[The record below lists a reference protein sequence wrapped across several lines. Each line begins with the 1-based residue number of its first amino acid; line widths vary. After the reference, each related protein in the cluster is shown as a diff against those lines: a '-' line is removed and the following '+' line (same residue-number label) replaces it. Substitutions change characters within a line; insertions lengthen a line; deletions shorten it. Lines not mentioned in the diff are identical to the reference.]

1 MNRIYT
7 QLSPTLLH
15 TGHMSTLSMSTLS
28 TAPHTLYRVGVV
40 QMTATDD
47 RERNFKACARLVH
60 QAALQHVQFL
70 SFPECFHFIGGGP
83 TTLGSIDIAEPL
95 DGETIQKYQTL
106 AKENNMN
113 LSLGGFQER
122 SPDPT
127 KVYNTHV
134 VIDSLGNIVQR
145 YRKIHLFDYA
155 AGGLME
161 SSFTLPG
168 DDIKTVGGEGASSS
182 KEIPLTIGL
191 STCYDLRFPEMY
203 QRLRQLHSKIIL
215 IPSAFTMRTGVA
227 HWETLLR
234 CRAIETQC
242 FVVAAAQAGQHNEK
256 RTSYGHAL
264 IVDPWGTI
272 VAEGEGVGV
281 EEEGK
286 GKGKGKVIHHEQLLV
301 ADLNME
307 LLESVR
313 AKMPIMSHKRYD
325 VYGGNE
331 EGGKQ

>member
-15 TGHMSTLSMSTLS
+15 TGHMSTLSTLS

-168 DDIKTVGGEGASSS
+168 DDIKTVGGEEGASSS

-242 FVVAAAQAGQHNEK
+242 FVLAAAQAGKHNEK

-264 IVDPWGTI
+264 ILDPWGTI
-272 VAEGEGVGV
+272 VAEGEGV
-281 EEEGK
+281 EEEGE
-286 GKGKGKVIHHEQLLV
+286 GEEKVHEQLLV
-301 ADLNME
+301 ADLDLE
-307 LLESVR
+307 LLERVR
-313 AKMPIMSHKRYD
+313 NSISSKRKNFD
-325 VYGGNE
+325 ATISRATVWGV
-331 EGGKQ
+331 K